1 MEPQALLSAFCRAVE
16 AGDGPGFA
24 GLFAEDGVYHD
35 LNYGT
40 FTGRGQISDML
51 TGRFHRDARDFRWDM
66 LDPVSDGTTLYAR
79 YVFSFTS
86 RRAGAEGRR
95 AIFEGV
101 SIMTLRD
108 GLIATYREISNLGPG
123 LLDLGVPPERVQQL
137 LARQG
142 AALKRRPEAARHRS
156 TPSQRTG
163 D

>member
-1 MEPQALLSAFCRAVE
+1 
-16 AGDGPGFA
+16 
-24 GLFAEDGVYHD
+24 
-35 LNYGT
+35 
-40 FTGRGQISDML
+40 
-51 TGRFHRDARDFRWDM
+51 
-66 LDPVSDGTTLYAR
+66 
-79 YVFSFTS
+79 
-86 RRAGAEGRR
+86 
-95 AIFEGV
+95 V